1 MAKSGPN
8 SIATAVSVED
18 RANSLGPG
26 GIDYDE
32 LPTYLGYLVRRAHSH
47 IQTEFEG
54 DLADVGMAT
63 SAFGIL
69 TLIRANPGITANE
82 LAQASRLD
90 KSTLSPMIV
99 NLETAG
105 LITRKQRTSDRRYQ
119 SLFLAKGAESNFMRY
134 RDKIR
139 TFETKV
145 ANRLTKSE
153 QSHLAKLL
161 IKLQGLDNPTPDHQE
176 DI

>member
-1 MAKSGPN
+1 MAKSGPD
-8 SIATAVSVED
+8 SIATAVSAEQ
-18 RANSLGPG
+18 RADSLGPG

-32 LPTYLGYLVRRAHSH
+32 LPTYLGYLIRRAHSH
-47 IQTEFEG
+47 IQTEFES
-54 DLADVGMAT
+54 DLAYVGMAT

-69 TLIRANPGITANE
+69 TLIRANPGITANQ

-119 SLFLAKGAESNFMRY
+119 SLFLAKGAEASYMRY

-139 TFETKV
+139 TFERKV
-145 ANRLTKSE
+145 ANRLTQGE
-153 QSHLAKLL
+153 QSQLAKLL
-161 IKLQGLDNPTPDHQE
+161 TKLQGLETPAPDHQE